1 MERGKKT
8 ERAVA
13 LLYDKTRAPA
23 PQVVAS
29 GKGKI
34 AEKILETARQAG
46 IYIKE
51 DPDMLELLAQVPT
64 GEVIPVE
71 LYQAVAQILAF
82 VYRVNNEYQKKQILD
97 TKQP

>member
-1 MERGKKT
+1 MTMDNSKKT

-13 LLYDKTRAPA
+13 LVYDKTRAAA
-23 PQVVAS
+23 PQVVAG

-34 AEKILETARQAG
+34 AEKIIETAKASG
-46 IYIKE
+46 VYIKE
-51 DPDMLELLAQVPT
+51 DPDLLELLAKVPT

-82 VYRVNNEYQKKQILD
+82 VYRVNNKYQEQMNR
-97 TKQP
+97 